1 MRIIINV
8 KLSISLN
15 VFFIVYAGA
24 KKLSSSYGHFR
35 LSRASSATDQRENFI
50 FASCRLLLFFLDILE
65 KVINLWL
72 KDENGLAI

>member
-8 KLSISLN
+8 KLSINLGN
-15 VFFIVYAGA
+15 IVYAGA
-24 KKLSSSYGHFR
+24 KKLSSSCGHFR